1 MQRVYRFVSKSQ
13 LERHATRFLAGT
25 KIFRYFQWHE
35 RKSTYKRST
44 VSSLKMSVAY
54 LFIERAY
61 SGKHGH
67 ALACTFS
74 PRVHSVHP
82 FASMRKH
89 QKHIYAGM
97 LIIHENAHPRILD
110 RSRENAKEKK
120 NYTQH
125 GQCRILIA
133 PSYDSSRSGSRHVYQ
148 RSDDFHIEGFIVV
161 PYTWYLATRL
171 LPWNEMH
178 LVWDSVYDMC
188 ACTYRFSDYFS
199 ESASAYGYRLEIISL
214 LPWLVIKLAR

>member
-89 QKHIYAGM
+89 QKHIYAGI
-97 LIIHENAHPRILD
+97 LIIHENAHPQILD

-133 PSYDSSRSGSRHVYQ
+133 PSYDLSRSGSRHVYQ
-148 RSDDFHIEGFIVV
+148 RFDDFHIEGFIVV
-161 PYTWYLATRL
+161 PYTSRDISRL
-171 LPWNEMH
+171 GFYHGMRCTSYEIRCTICARARIVFRIIFRSPLPRT
-178 LVWDSVYDMC
+178 DID
-188 ACTYRFSDYFS
+188 
-199 ESASAYGYRLEIISL
+199 
-214 LPWLVIKLAR
+214 